1 MEVNATVGKPGE
13 MMQPGEWIKAG
24 TGTAAAS
31 GSYPA
36 ATRPTG
42 GN

>member
-1 MEVNATVGKPGE
+1 MEVNATVGKRGE
-13 MMQPGEWIKAG
+13 MMQPGERIKAR
-24 TGTAAAS
+24 TGNAAAS

>member
-1 MEVNATVGKPGE
+1 MEINATVGKPGE
-13 MMQPGEWIKAG
+13 MMQPGERIRTG
-24 TGTAAAS
+24 TGNTAAS
-31 GSYPA
+31 GSDHA

>member
-1 MEVNATVGKPGE
+1 MEVNATVGKRGE
-13 MMQPGEWIKAG
+13 LMQPGERIKAG
-24 TGTAAAS
+24 TGNTAVS